1 MTKPVLRIHFILM
14 RILDPGSTPKKN
26 EYEIRIK
33 VKNITLSFKD
43 ISTKEFS
50 NCFSSFSRLFKLDE
64 NFKNKEIF
72 NNLSF
77 YQFKEF

>member
-14 RILDPGSTPKKN
+14 RMRILDPPQKKN
-26 EYEIRIK
+26 EYGIRIK

-50 NCFSSFSRLFKLDE
+50 NCFSSFSRLFKLNE

-77 YQFKEF
+77 HQFK